1 MVDWRA
7 WVAFS
12 PFFNLAVIVTAIGF
26 GFRPDILQ
34 GMACFAAI
42 VFGPLALVVEDELKV
57 IADTNAELL
66 KMPEKVKK

>member
-1 MVDWRA
+1 MVDWRK

-34 GMACFAAI
+34 GAACFVAI
-42 VFGPLALVVEDELKV
+42 VFGPLALMVEEEVKM

-66 KMPEKVKK
+66 VMPEKVKK